1 MDFNG
6 TSKVSGLNDTPNF
19 GRLRLTQFL
28 HGEEHTRQS
37 SLPLRPYTSGMD
49 GLVDEMCADA
59 GT

>member
-1 MDFNG
+1 MAPARFPA
-6 TSKVSGLNDTPNF
+6 LNDTPDF

-49 GLVDEMCADA
+49 G
-59 GT
+59 